1 MLRPAFISRT
11 LVLAVMALAPLLAM
25 TTGAGIQPHFVAR
38 DESPTDPSEVVPVEN
53 PQSVFTIGS
62 PAEQL
67 AIQIAKTTWHTD
79 PCGGQVT
86 VEWGS
91 LGADVNAQSSWTN
104 PQSAYDN
111 PELNGDC
118 TVTFNPGA
126 DFDWKKFCTVMVH
139 EYGHL
144 AGNPHSPDPNNV
156 MNAYYTV
163 PIQSC
168 VDQTPSQFAPAPA
181 PAPQPEASTANVRS
195 KTKAAKKTTKKK
207 KVVKKTKAHK
217 KAKAHKKTRKATKK
231 HRRATKH
238 RTTTRKRSSR

>member
-1 MLRPAFISRT
+1 MSRPAFISRA
-11 LVLAVMALAPLLAM
+11 LVLAILALAPLLAM
-25 TTGAGIQPHFVAR
+25 TTGAGIKPHFVAR
-38 DESPTDPSEVVPVEN
+38 DAAPVDADADQTVPVQN
-53 PQSVFTIGS
+53 PQTVFTIGS

-67 AIQIAKTTWHTD
+67 AIQIAKTTWNSD

-86 VEWGS
+86 VEWGT

-144 AGNPHSPDPNNV
+144 SGKPHSPNPNDV

-163 PIQSC
+163 PIQAC
-168 VDQTPSQFAPAPA
+168 VNQTPSQFAPAPA
-181 PAPQPEASTANVRS
+181 PAPRPEASVANVRS

-207 KVVKKTKAHK
+207 AVK
-217 KAKAHKKTRKATKK
+217 KAKAHKKSRKSAKK